1 MIKADEDALIC
12 DLAETYH
19 IYDYRQLPLNTI
31 AVFSVGL
38 RNNSRIKMKMNK
50 QPVELDLLLLAGISD
65 KLSTAMWWQT
75 KDGQKGVN
83 RPDSLVD
90 VITNTQPKEKNVIA
104 FSSGEDF
111 INRRN
116 ELLKHTKNGGS

>member
-50 QPVELDLLLLAGISD
+50 QPVELDTLLLAGISD
-65 KLSTAMWWQT
+65 KLSTMMWWQT

-111 INRRN
+111 TNRRN
-116 ELLKHTKNGGS
+116 ELLKHTKKGGS